1 MLIPLSGIC
10 MQDGLHREWFCTPQ
24 NMIKHECMFR
34 SDLCPWIRNM
44 CPSCWH
50 NKLALSCTTSPF
62 VKQFLDIFGPHPHY
76 FCQTQS
82 PPKKHRET
90 RCPVTAVKL
99 LVWVTQLLLVHQ
111 SFKRSS
117 LSSAKSHEQR
127 NDLHTKLGG
136 PKLTFQGLLQALPT
150 DNWLYTSLR
159 RIKGPEGVSVLW
171 YAMVLHMCGCCRRD
185 TTTQN
190 AYLVAEHRLCIKCSI
205 SAVRIKTEKRQIGFV
220 TLDVDCFLEFA
231 TRAGS
236 YSINII
242 IAYNCDKL
250 LDATSCLDVWLSV
263 QLSTNP
269 SFPTNTRMAW
279 CLASDVV
286 EVLPFAI
293 SGVNLKGSKLITLWS
308 SSVHF
313 AACAPTNVTLEA
325 YISDVSTSAKS
336 TTALEEVLAQWFGKT
351 ICSIYVVAWESLSQ
365 CLTSDALSQ
374 QEKDTFGL

>member
-220 TLDVDCFLEFA
+220 TLDVDCCLEFA

-242 IAYNCDKL
+242 IAINFWMQQAVWMSDCQSNYRLIQASPQTLAWHGVWPQTLSKYCPSRFQEWTWKDQSWSHSEAARFIL
-250 LDATSCLDVWLSV
+250 LRARQQMLHW
-263 QLSTNP
+263 
-269 SFPTNTRMAW
+269 
-279 CLASDVV
+279 
-286 EVLPFAI
+286 
-293 SGVNLKGSKLITLWS
+293 KLIFQMCRHRQRAPQHWKKCWPNDLVRLFVRFTLLPGNPCRN
-308 SSVHF
+308 
-313 AACAPTNVTLEA
+313 A
-325 YISDVSTSAKS
+325 
-336 TTALEEVLAQWFGKT
+336 
-351 ICSIYVVAWESLSQ
+351 
-365 CLTSDALSQ
+365 
-374 QEKDTFGL
+374 